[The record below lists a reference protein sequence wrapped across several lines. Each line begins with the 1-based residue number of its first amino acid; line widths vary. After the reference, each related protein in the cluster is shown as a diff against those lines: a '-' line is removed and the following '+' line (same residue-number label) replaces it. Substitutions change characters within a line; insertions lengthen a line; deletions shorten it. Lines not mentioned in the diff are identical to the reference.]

1 MLKSNAKRALLG
13 SALVVGLSA
22 LLVVPLA
29 ATASATTQTTM
40 PTKLPATHLR
50 ALFDVGVTNSLTPA
64 EAAEGAKATVK
75 LKTFTSTVTDPQNS
89 EKYTYNMVG
98 TNPEVK
104 GTSSSTTIKTLLVPL
119 VIKYP
124 DGIKWNPTAKDS
136 CDTGASAFTRTKN
149 SPIFVNRAW
158 TLDGTSVG
166 TGQYID
172 AFQRS
177 NFWNY
182 TQPTGTNSGYSI
194 HMGMTTLPAL
204 TVTVPGADAYY
215 FANGNGCGN
224 GDLGDVNINWLQSY
238 LQNTA
243 IPSLSSEGVNASTF
257 PIFVVHNVVAFTSN
271 DASDCCVLGYHS
283 AYSHSGTQTYA
294 FGDYDNEGSFTGFS
308 DAAGLSHETDEWMD
322 DPLGTNPTAPWGH
335 IGQVT
340 GCQANLEVGDPLSG
354 TIFPVTSGSFTYHM
368 QELAFFSWFYRQSP
382 SIGLNGVYSDQGTFT
397 TPAAAC
403 T

>member
-1 MLKSNAKRALLG
+1 M
-13 SALVVGLSA
+13 
-22 LLVVPLA
+22 
-29 ATASATTQTTM
+29 
-40 PTKLPATHLR
+40 
-50 ALFDVGVTNSLTPA
+50 
-64 EAAEGAKATVK
+64 
-75 LKTFTSTVTDPQNS
+75 TDPQNS
-89 EKYTYNMVG
+89 KKYTYTMVG

-124 DGIKWNPTAKDS
+124 GGLSWNPAAKDS
-136 CDTGASAFTRTKN
+136 CDTGASAVTRTKN
-149 SPIFVNRAW
+149 SPLFVNRAW

-177 NFWNY
+177 NFWYY
-182 TQPTGTNSGYSI
+182 TGPTGTNSGFSI

-204 TVTVPGADAYY
+204 TVTVPGADAHD
-215 FANGNGCGN
+215 FPNGNGCGN
-224 GDLGDVNINWLQSY
+224 GYLGDVNINWLQTY

-257 PIFVVHNVVAFTSN
+257 PIFVVHNVVAFTGN
-271 DASDCCVLGYHS
+271 NPEDCCVLGYHS

-294 FGDYDNEGSFTGFS
+294 FADYDNEGSFTGFS

-322 DPLGTNPTAPWGH
+322 DPLVNNPTMPWGH

-354 TIFPVTSGSFTYHM
+354 TTFRVTSGTFTYHL

-382 SIGLNGVYSDQGTFT
+382 SIGLHGAYSDQGTFT